1 LHASNLFY
9 YRDIAASMLSMMR
22 HPRDE
27 ASSST
32 DADTSPNAAP
42 ELRRSAKA
50 RRGTHDGGRRLLCS
64 GYALSMEAAKKNGE
78 KILVVRI

>member
-1 LHASNLFY
+1 
-9 YRDIAASMLSMMR
+9 MLSMMR
-22 HPRDE
+22 HPHE
-27 ASSST
+27 ASST
-32 DADTSPNAAP
+32 DADTSPNAP

-78 KILVVRI
+78 KILVRI

>member
-9 YRDIAASMLSMMR
+9 YRGDIASMLSMR

-27 ASSST
+27 ALSST

-50 RRGTHDGGRRLLCS
+50 RRGTHDGGILYR
-64 GYALSMEAAKKNGE
+64 YAFFVVKKSRQKKMG
-78 KILVVRI
+78 KKYS